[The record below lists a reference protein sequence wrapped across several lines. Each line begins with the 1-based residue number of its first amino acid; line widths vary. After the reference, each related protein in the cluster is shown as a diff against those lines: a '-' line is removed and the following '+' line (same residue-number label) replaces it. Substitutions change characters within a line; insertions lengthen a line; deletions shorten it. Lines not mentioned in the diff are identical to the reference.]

1 MKDSG
6 AFSHCINTQIINHS
20 RSCTKVPV
28 VLLVNPKASYSINA
42 DRDIEYLRPRTYAES
57 WAGPKR
63 LVDNIQSFF
72 FFEKKSS
79 VA

>member
-6 AFSHCINTQIINHS
+6 AFSHCVNTQIINHS

-42 DRDIEYLRPRTYAES
+42 DRDIEYLRPRT
-57 WAGPKR
+57 
-63 LVDNIQSFF
+63 
-72 FFEKKSS
+72 
-79 VA
+79 